1 MSYVKK
7 VDLTTKEKGAS
18 DHAPVASASGP
29 VLNAFGIQNLDE
41 LEWEAALYEVDKI
54 DGVNKDEDRGEIKG
68 LFWDLRSDADTSGFG
83 FIVDVDR
90 RHVAVPQSWEYPEG
104 EYDGYRIRRERELT
118 VQATNPDHAHIVSPI
133 LREGIKNHFKNS
145 PAVENHLG
153 PLWQYYGG
161 FCEVP
166 KTTGNGPLFCRAYYG
181 QAEQLRNGQW
191 TLKVSL
197 STKVIDGKTI
207 SDYYREGNVSQLA
220 QIIRN
225 RRGGRL
231 TRDNVPPDVNVVREG
246 SRTQKWKMY
255 ALANPEKI
263 VDDADLD
270 PAGQRA
276 KSKEDVSCDR
286 FKRPPVSHPSD
297 QLLLILSSQDTEEQH
312 RETILG
318 PDDRLDEYRK
328 VRNAFDGMEAY
339 GVKIDLDV
347 SPVEAEVF
355 PTEEVTPPSIQVQG
369 QTEERKIV
377 EAPSNFS
384 KKALNDRA
392 QERARHVQEHGYVES
407 TIIDPLLAC
416 PASRFV
422 RERAERLQEDL
433 NYILEKQGLS
443 FRFEDL
449 LLYES
454 VREIEARVQDRGADS
469 LFAVL
474 PEGSRAPQSED
485 DTHDTLKRRI
495 DVPSQC
501 IQHDNT
507 LDRKW
512 VGKHYEVFRQS
523 DPHTA
528 RRLKN
533 RYRLA
538 INSFLV
544 KCHWVPFAPAGPFS
558 YDVHVAI
565 DVGGP
570 HNNQVMAC
578 VGCGFARPEDTLLF
592 YSEEI
597 HTTTEKVEP
606 IPAEALQS
614 GLDDLLKG
622 VRVYLEDLGDPPP
635 DFGRILFYRDGE
647 FRGQGDEWHE
657 LDGLQALH
665 DDFVDRGWIDEEDS
679 TWTAVEVGKR
689 AGHWRLLDQQN
700 DQPENPLVGR
710 VVFPFDDDRE
720 ALVSTTGEPY
730 LTQGTASPI
739 RVRIKDVRGTAERSE
754 VIQDLVWEADM
765 CFTKPDMGMSLP
777 WTLNVA
783 DTGALQSA
791 RAYKINGITV

>member
-7 VDLTTKEKGAS
+7 VDLTTKEKTVS
-18 DHAPVASASGP
+18 EQTPVASASGP

-54 DGVNKDEDRGEIKG
+54 DGINKDENRGEIKG

-90 RHVAVPQSWEYPEG
+90 QHIAVPKSWEYPEG

-153 PLWQYYGG
+153 SLWQYYNG

-166 KTTGNGPLFCRAYYG
+166 TIQSGDRPLFCRSYYVWP
-181 QAEQLRNGQW
+181 ERLRGDRW
-191 TLKVSL
+191 VFKASL
-197 STKVIDGKTI
+197 STKVIDGRTI
-207 SDYYREGNVSQLA
+207 ADYYREGDVEQLA

-225 RRGGRL
+225 RREGRL

-297 QLLLILSSQDTEEQH
+297 QLRLILSSQDTEEQH

-318 PDDRLDEYRK
+318 PEDRLEEYRK

-339 GVKIDLDV
+339 GVEIHLDT

-355 PTEEVTPPSIQVQG
+355 STKEVTPPSIQVQG
-369 QTEERKIV
+369 QSGERKII

-392 QERARHVQEHGYVES
+392 QERAHHVREHGYVES

-416 PASRFV
+416 PTSRFD

-433 NYILEKQGLS
+433 DYILEKQELP
-443 FRFEDL
+443 FRFEKV
-449 LLYES
+449 LLYDG
-454 VREIEARVQDRGADS
+454 VREIEAGVQNRGVDS
-469 LFAVL
+469 LFVVL
-474 PEGSRAPQSED
+474 PEGSGAPQSDD
-485 DTHDTLKRRI
+485 DTHDTLKQRI

-501 IQHDNT
+501 IQYDNT
-507 LDRKW
+507 LDQKW
-512 VGKHYEVFRQS
+512 VGKHYEEFRQN
-523 DPHTA
+523 DPRRA

-544 KCHWVPFAPAGPFS
+544 KCHWVPFAPAEPFS
-558 YDVHVAI
+558 YDIHVAI

-592 YSEEI
+592 YSKEI

-614 GLDDLLKG
+614 GLNDLLKG
-622 VRVYLEDLGDPPP
+622 VRVYLEELGDPPP

-665 DDFVDRGWIDEEDS
+665 DDFVDRGWIDAEDS

-710 VVFPFDDDRE
+710 VVFPFDEE
-720 ALVSTTGEPY
+720 AIVSTTGEPY

-739 RVRIKDVRGTAERSE
+739 RVRIKDVRGTAETSE

-791 RAYKINGITV
+791 KAYKINGITV